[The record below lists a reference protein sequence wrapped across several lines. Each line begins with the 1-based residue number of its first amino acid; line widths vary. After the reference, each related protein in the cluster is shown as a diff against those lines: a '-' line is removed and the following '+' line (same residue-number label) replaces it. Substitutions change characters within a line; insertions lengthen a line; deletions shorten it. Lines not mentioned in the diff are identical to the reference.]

1 MTREGI
7 VCEVKGGKAFVAP
20 SDSSECD
27 SCEARHACH
36 ALSGGSKED
45 PGYWVINEIGA
56 VKGDRVRV
64 ELSPTA
70 SITIILS
77 TFLLPVLLLFSGYLF
92 MLNGSD
98 WERAAGAGAGLAA
111 GIVLAM
117 LVNKRM
123 RSKDSY
129 NVRITRILEK
139 TEDPEQK

>member
-7 VCEVKGGKAFVAP
+7 VCEVKGRKAFVAP
-20 SDSSECD
+20 SESSECD

-36 ALSGGSKED
+36 VLSGSRKQD

-56 VKGDRVRV
+56 AKGDRVRV

-77 TFLLPVLLLFSGYLF
+77 TFLMPVLLLFTGYLF
-92 MLNGSD
+92 MSNGSD
-98 WERAAGAGAGLAA
+98 AQRAAGAGVGLAT
-111 GIVLAM
+111 GIALAM
-117 LVNKRM
+117 IVNKRM

-129 NVRITRILEK
+129 NVRITRIMEK
-139 TEDPEQK
+139 KGDSQ